1 MVTEKPKEKGESIFK
16 KAQTNGKLLI
26 LKIVGLSI
34 RIDSLYNVPLLKKSS
49 SMNLMIASV
58 KTLDEKLKLFDGV
71 HLAVI

>member
-34 RIDSLYNVPLLKKSS
+34 RIDSLYMSHSLIKVSR
-49 SMNLMIASV
+49 
-58 KTLDEKLKLFDGV
+58 
-71 HLAVI
+71 